1 MERFEEI
8 RIPEI
13 EEKKHGKRKA
23 AAGIIIAGI
32 VLFMLIG
39 FFWVKAY
46 YAEERTLIK
55 GILNLAGE
63 MEERQQLWEEA
74 SGNSFD
80 DPFGTMKVT
89 TIFNVCSEE
98 LPVTLGVDTILLRDA
113 DMRMVQAST
122 AVSIMNN
129 QLAELTIVG
138 QDDTLT
144 VSLPAFFRQNLVFDA
159 ERIDRQYNESLLAEK
174 FGRLENTELSIELF
188 PEDPR
193 KIWDKYYVNLMESL
207 KDIEAD
213 GIREIEIE
221 KLETPLVLTVPE
233 KDDRQYQ
240 CSQYRVSI
248 PYHTAGE
255 NDRSTFWQEEQ
266 GGAGT
271 AADMAEGVEKTD
283 KAALLIAVDDN
294 DRIVQIT
301 PEESLSVTMNYK
313 GNDIDVNLTG
323 NVCFLGEERSID
335 DIVVNM
341 QMELPLEVPEFAE
354 KLLSVFGNGTV
365 DEKDVIAI
373 QAGAEVIYNENDSS
387 VTTDLNKLTVK
398 VDRIG
403 SFKVTGTIVT
413 EPLHEPIKVP
423 EGETIRIF
431 EITQEQY
438 LDLELQIMRRIGRW
452 LKAIGR

>member
-32 VLFMLIG
+32 VLFILIG

-46 YAEERTLIK
+46 YAEERALIK

-80 DPFGTMKVT
+80 DPFGTMKMT
-89 TIFNVCSEE
+89 TVFNVSSEE

-113 DMRMVQAST
+113 DMRMMQAST

-159 ERIDRQYNESLLAEK
+159 ERIDRQYNESILAEK

-188 PEDPR
+188 PEDLK
-193 KIWDKYYVNLMESL
+193 KIWDKYYVNLMRGL
-207 KDIEAD
+207 KDIETD

-221 KLETPLVLTVPE
+221 KLETPLVLNVPE

-248 PYHTAGE
+248 PYHTAGG
-255 NDRSTFWQEEQ
+255 NDRSMSLKEEP
-266 GGAGT
+266 GSVGA
-271 AADMAEGVEKTD
+271 AEGTEKTD
-283 KAALLIAVDDN
+283 NVALLIAVDEN

-301 PEESLSVTMNYK
+301 PEESLSVTMSYK
-313 GNDIDVNLTG
+313 GNDINVNLTG

-341 QMELPLEVPEFAE
+341 QLELPLEVPEFAE
-354 KLLSVFGNGTV
+354 KLLSVFGNGTA

-423 EGETIRIF
+423 EGEPIRIF
-431 EITQEQY
+431 EISEEQY
-438 LDLELQIMRRIGRW
+438 QDLELQIMRRIGRW